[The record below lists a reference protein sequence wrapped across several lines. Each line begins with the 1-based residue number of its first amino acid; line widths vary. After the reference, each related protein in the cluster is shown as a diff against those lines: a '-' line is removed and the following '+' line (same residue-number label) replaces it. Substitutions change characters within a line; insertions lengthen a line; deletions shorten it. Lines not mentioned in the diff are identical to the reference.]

1 MIEEGGE
8 CCLPAAIEEE
18 QGYDCVPDFW
28 YHNTSDSD
36 SSSSS
41 ISTPNGEMFVFQHP
55 IAIPSYIPTPSTTT
69 LPQDS
74 AVRES
79 AMAVNCIANMYNLA
93 LAFHLRGTTSQG
105 SSSSSTSTANND
117 DLMKAC
123 SLYEL
128 SHQMLQTTD
137 FVDCL
142 PTFVMAISNNMGIIH
157 YLRGEHEKARGFFQ
171 HLLSTQMFVISQS
184 SVTQHNSDDTD
195 VVEEEVNDF
204 DDMDH
209 NDFDTLFDDDSYSVS
224 ADQQEGTFNGH
235 DSIGSLN
242 SFIMEDELSL
252 MTTAAATANT
262 ATTSPTATSTM
273 MMDGFWNNTLQL
285 VLANGSAPAA

>member
-93 LAFHLRGTTSQG
+93 LAFHLRGTRQELATKDV
-105 SSSSSTSTANND
+105 NH

-157 YLRGEHEKARGFFQ
+157 YKRGEHEKARGFFQ

-209 NDFDTLFDDDSYSVS
+209 NDFDTLFDDSYSVS
-224 ADQQEGTFNGH
+224 SDDHQHQHHNNFNGH
-235 DSIGSLN
+235 DSIGSIN
-242 SFIMEDELSL
+242 SFILEDESPA
-252 MTTAAATANT
+252 TTAT
-262 ATTSPTATSTM
+262 ATPSATSTM

>member
-1 MIEEGGE
+1 MMEEEGE
-8 CCLPAAIEEE
+8 CCVPAAIEEE

-55 IAIPSYIPTPSTTT
+55 IAIPSYIPTPTTPS
-69 LPQDS
+69 LPQEQQES
-74 AVRES
+74 IEVRES
-79 AMAVNCIANMYNLA
+79 TMAVNCIANMYNLA
-93 LAFHLRGTTSQG
+93 LAFHLRGTTSQR
-105 SSSSSTSTANND
+105 SSSTTRTAND

-157 YLRGEHEKARGFFQ
+157 YLRGEHDKARGFFQ

-184 SVTQHNSDDTD
+184 SVTQHNSDDADTN
-195 VVEEEVNDF
+195 EEDF